1 MLCQLF
7 KRIFYP
13 FFKLLSKLQSN
24 DLVGCRQKGK
34 VIGWLDLASEKGFS
48 EKSLQIQN

>member
-13 FFKLLSKLQSN
+13 F
-24 DLVGCRQKGK
+24 
-34 VIGWLDLASEKGFS
+34 
-48 EKSLQIQN
+48 